1 MTNTKECLCRQ
12 LVAVVVRKNLTP
24 IMESKEAHPEQ
35 RDPPF
40 PPSFFTIPPPS
51 YSAIVYVRSP
61 AAAMDIMGEKE
72 SERNL

>member
-1 MTNTKECLCRQ
+1 M
-12 LVAVVVRKNLTP
+12 AVVVRKNLTP

-35 RDPPF
+35 RDPPV

-51 YSAIVYVRSP
+51 LHSAIVYVRSP

>member
-1 MTNTKECLCRQ
+1 VQTACGCCSQGEFNSYYG
-12 LVAVVVRKNLTP
+12 V
-24 IMESKEAHPEQ
+24 KEAHPEQ

-61 AAAMDIMGEKE
+61 AAAMDIMGGKE
-72 SERNL
+72 SEKNL

>member
-1 MTNTKECLCRQ
+1 M
-12 LVAVVVRKNLTP
+12 AVVVRKNLTP

-35 RDPPF
+35 QDPPF

-51 YSAIVYVRSP
+51 LCSAIVYVRSP
-61 AAAMDIMGEKE
+61 AAAVDIMGEKE